1 MEREMQD
8 KNDNYDNHEN
18 NKKLTSSKNGKK
30 SVSAGAKSAQKTE
43 NAAQKQRESQNQ
55 SQDQEVI
62 REEQYEEVYNEEV
75 YANEQYEEETY
86 REDAYANEQYEE
98 EAYRED
104 AYVNEQYEEE
114 IYNEDA
120 YANEQYE
127 DGIYSE
133 EAFIVEE
140 TDTMAGIEKSN
151 GKRPAQR
158 ANSSSSKTVRQNQRS
173 GKSGSSSGTH
183 NHASHNKTSQNGGK
197 KPTKKKAQNAARN
210 AGGKKVKRPVSR
222 KKKIGKIIL
231 FAAEIC
237 LLLVLVVTAWAFSKV
252 KKMEVIEIKEEE
264 VAIDPVIQQQKE
276 EGTSKLL
283 GYKNVALF
291 GVDSR
296 TGQLEKGTLSDT
308 IIIASINQDT
318 KEVKLVSVYRDTWLN
333 MSTDKYNKAN
343 AAYSYGGPKQ
353 AISMLNMN
361 LDMDIT
367 EYVTI
372 GFDGLIDVID
382 AVGGIEI
389 DVKQAEIDHINS
401 YQISMTG
408 EKSNTGDPSIDLNAK
423 GEPNYVAREGVDY
436 IPITRAGVQTLN
448 GTQATAYA
456 RVRYVG
462 DDFERTKRQQTVIM
476 QTAKKAMTL
485 DITKLNKIADA
496 VFPKISTSLKMDEIL
511 SLLKDIASYEVVG
524 TSGFP
529 FDGHYQG
536 GRVQKAAV
544 VIPVDLNLNVKLL
557 HEFLFNDTEY
567 EPTDTVKKCSQKI
580 AADTGVS
587 YNGE

>member
-1 MEREMQD
+1 MQD
-8 KNDNYDNHEN
+8 KN
-18 NKKLTSSKNGKK
+18 NKKTTSDRNGKK
-30 SVSAGAKSAQKTE
+30 PE
-43 NAAQKQRESQNQ
+43 NATHRQHEPQNQ
-55 SQDQEVI
+55 SQDQSVT
-62 REEQYEEVYNEEV
+62 RNEQYEEVYNASEDA
-75 YANEQYEEETY
+75 YASEDAFAYEDEQYEEVYNASEDAFAS
-86 REDAYANEQYEE
+86 EDAYAYEDEQYED
-98 EAYRED
+98 AYTNESYEDEIYNASED
-104 AYVNEQYEEE
+104 AYVNEP
-114 IYNEDA
+114 
-120 YANEQYE
+120 YE
-127 DGIYSE
+127 DGVYNASKDAFE
-133 EAFIVEE
+133 EVFIVEE
-140 TDTMAGIEKSN
+140 TDTMAGIEKN
-151 GKRPAQR
+151 NRKRPAQR
-158 ANSSSSKTVRQNQRS
+158 ANGSSSNTVRQGKKT
-173 GKSGSSSGTH
+173 GKSGSQSGTR
-183 NHASHNKTSQNGGK
+183 NHTSQNKAPQNAGK

-210 AGGKKVKRPVSR
+210 AGGKKGKRPVSR

-231 FAAEIC
+231 FAVEIC
-237 LLLVLVVTAWAFSKV
+237 LLLVLVVTVWAFSKV
-252 KKMEVIEIKEEE
+252 QKMEVIEIKEEE

-283 GYKNVALF
+283 GYKNIALF

-318 KEVKLVSVYRDTWLN
+318 KEVRLVSVYRDTWLN

-389 DVKQAEIDHINS
+389 DVKQAEIAHINS

-408 EKSNTGDPSIDLNAK
+408 KKSDTGDPSIDLNAK
-423 GEPNYVAREGVDY
+423 GEPNYVAKEGVDY
-436 IPITRAGVQTLN
+436 IPVTRAGVQTLN

-485 DITKLNKIADA
+485 DITRLNKIADA

-536 GRVQKAAV
+536 GRVQKASV
-544 VIPVDLNLNVKLL
+544 IIPVDLNLNVKLL
-557 HEFLFNDTEY
+557 HEFLFNDTSY